1 MLGTD
6 DLAELDYNEISV
18 TAQLKIKSFPN
29 ANVISHNYNQGI
41 LIVEGSSAEIIANKI
56 EHNIKANI
64 ALGGQETGKTRIMY
78 NYIESSKSGEGVF
91 IVEGEH
97 DLLIEDNQVE
107 KNQDGIVFVNS
118 DGKVKN
124 NKIKKN
130 TRSGIL
136 SAGASTVTV
145 TGNIIE
151 ESNTG
156 VLIKDPSEIV
166 LRKNE
171 ICKNNV

>member
-1 MLGTD
+1 M
-6 DLAELDYNEISV
+6 
-18 TAQLKIKSFPN
+18 
-29 ANVISHNYNQGI
+29 
-41 LIVEGSSAEIIANKI
+41 
-56 EHNIKANI
+56 
-64 ALGGQETGKTRIMY
+64 
-78 NYIESSKSGEGVF
+78 
-91 IVEGEH
+91 
-97 DLLIEDNQVE
+97 E